1 MRTSLMQVFDD
12 FVPGTNPVYTSEEWN
27 DALGQPNKLAIQ
39 AVADQVTGTASLTV
53 AIEHSCDQRNWL
65 QKPGTAPINSE
76 SIPAA
81 ATTPVFGSDAGTV
94 QNLGYVRLKISLT
107 GTTPAAHVR
116 IHVCGRD
123 DA

>member
-1 MRTSLMQVFDD
+1 M
-12 FVPGTNPVYTSEEWN
+12 
-27 DALGQPNKLAIQ
+27 
-39 AVADQVTGTASLTV
+39 ADQVTGTASLTV
-53 AIEHSCDQRNWL
+53 ALEHSCDQRNWL
-65 QKPGTAPINSE
+65 QKPGTAPINAE
-76 SIPAA
+76 PLTAA
-81 ATTPVFGSDAGTV
+81 VTTAVFGGDAGTV